1 MINVEGGKSLAAVST
16 VNNAPYRRTS
26 VLVVYGDEV
35 SYGFDELGAVGVVN
49 LVGRVSYQ
57 QL

>member
-1 MINVEGGKSLAAVST
+1 MINVEVGKSLAAVKT
-16 VNNAPYRRTS
+16 VNNAPSRRKS

-35 SYGFDELGAVGVVN
+35 CYGFDELGAVGMVN